1 MKKEKETK
9 RKYIKDKQV
18 LVFNVKYGLILLYM
32 QSKKKKQ
39 KKKQKKI
46 NKNNK
51 TCHGYSY

>member
-1 MKKEKETK
+1 VKKEKETK

-32 QSKKKKQ
+32 QSKKKK
-39 KKKQKKI
+39 KRKKI